1 MKLLLNEFLSI
12 LEGEISIYASLLLAL
27 QKEKKAIVDSNL
39 EELNE
44 TCRQKENLFLKIRIL
59 EEQRLITMDKLAE
72 NIGQSSQE
80 LTLTKLAQSVDEP
93 QSTQLKDCHSR
104 FLSLAQ
110 SIQEIN
116 LSNKTLLNHS
126 LDLVRGSMSLLT
138 DLMSSNPL
146 YYRTGKMHASKQSGK
161 LISGKI

>member
-27 QKEKKAIVDSNL
+27 QKEKKAIVGSNL

-72 NIGQSSQE
+72 NMGQSPRE
-80 LTLTKLAQSVDEP
+80 LTLTKLAQSVEEP
-93 QSTQLKDCHSR
+93 QSTQLADCHS
-104 FLSLAQ
+104 
-110 SIQEIN
+110 I
-116 LSNKTLLNHS
+116 
-126 LDLVRGSMSLLT
+126 
-138 DLMSSNPL
+138 
-146 YYRTGKMHASKQSGK
+146 Y
-161 LISGKI
+161 